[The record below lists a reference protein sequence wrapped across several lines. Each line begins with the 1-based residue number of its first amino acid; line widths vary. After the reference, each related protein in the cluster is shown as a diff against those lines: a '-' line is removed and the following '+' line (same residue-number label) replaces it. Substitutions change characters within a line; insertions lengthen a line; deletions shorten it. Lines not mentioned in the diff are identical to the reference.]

1 MKKKLIL
8 TSILSVFLSLLTLL
22 LVSVLLVDSSQK
34 QDAEKSLRNY
44 LSVATSFYDADS
56 TTNTA
61 LATKDLLAN
70 SYSDVRLTIVSSSGE
85 VKVDTAPE
93 VNENHL
99 NRPEILAPGT
109 IVYRTSATLH
119 QKMIYLAG
127 KDEGSAGTTDYVRV
141 AFSVESV
148 EKTTYSLL
156 AYGLLGIAFIT
167 TLSGFLTAYLTK
179 RSLRPL
185 QKEVAS
191 LSVMVGEEA
200 SPKDDVKE
208 LGEKVAKAKLLLAE
222 QVAEIQKE
230 KEKYESLLDELE
242 QGLLALD
249 KKGNIRIVNKASAL
263 LFQSTKEALLG
274 QPYRVLANDEGVMKR
289 IEGALKDG
297 TSSSYDYDTGK
308 GIYLLSFSPLGNQ
321 EGASDLLGVAI
332 LSLDVT
338 EKRKLERTKRDF
350 FANASHELKS
360 PLTAIIGYLELLEN
374 GTIDQKADQDKAI
387 ATTLFEARRMK
398 EIISEMLTLSK
409 LEGDSE
415 KKLVLVDLK
424 KVTLAALQEQE
435 SLIIK
440 KKIRL
445 QLDLKEVS
453 LSMQEIDAENL
464 IHNLLENGIKYN
476 KDGGT
481 LTVRLSEEA
490 FVVEDTG
497 IGIAP
502 ENQSRIYERFYRI
515 DPSLSKRLGG
525 TGLGLSIVK
534 HICLDYGFSITLS
547 SALGKGSTFSV
558 FFRKRPTD

>member
-34 QDAEKSLRNY
+34 KDAERSLRNY

-56 TTNTA
+56 STNTA
-61 LATKDLLAN
+61 EATKDLLAN
-70 SYSDVRLTIVSSSGE
+70 SYSDVRLTIIASDGT
-85 VKVDTAPE
+85 VKIDTAPD

-99 NRPEILAPGT
+99 NRPEILSPGSV
-109 IVYRTSATLH
+109 VYRYSATLH

-127 KDEGSAGTTDYVRV
+127 KDVGSAGTTDYVRL
-141 AFSVESV
+141 AFSVDSV

-156 AYGLLGIAFIT
+156 GYGLGGILLIT
-167 TLSGFLTAYLTK
+167 TLSGFLTAYLTN
-179 RSLRPL
+179 RSLKPL
-185 QKEVAS
+185 KKEVAS
-191 LSVMVGEEA
+191 LSEMVGEEA
-200 SPKDDVKE
+200 NPKDDVKE
-208 LGEKVAKAKLLLAE
+208 LGEKVAKAKLLLADE
-222 QVAEIQKE
+222 VKEIQQE
-230 KEKYESLLDELE
+230 KTKYESLLDEME

-249 KKGNIRIVNKASAL
+249 KEGKIRILNKAAAL
-263 LFQSTKEALLG
+263 LFLSTKEALLG

-289 IEGALKDG
+289 IEGALKEG
-297 TSSSYDYDTGK
+297 VSSSYDYDTGK
-308 GIYLLSFSPLGNQ
+308 GIYLLSFSPLGTK
-321 EGASDLLGVAI
+321 EAPGDFLGAAV

-374 GTIDQKADQDKAI
+374 GTIEQEKDKEKAI

-398 EIISEMLTLSK
+398 EIIAEMLTLSK
-409 LEGDSE
+409 LEGENE
-415 KKLVLVDLK
+415 KKLVDVDLK
-424 KVTLAALQEQE
+424 KVTLDALKEQEGLLQE
-435 SLIIK
+435 
-440 KKIRL
+440 KKIHL

-453 LSMQEIDAENL
+453 FAMEEIDAENL

-481 LTVRLSEEA
+481 LTVRLNPEA

-515 DPSLSKRLGG
+515 DPALSKRLGG

-534 HICLDYGFSITLS
+534 HICLDYGFNITLS
-547 SALGKGSTFSV
+547 STLGKGSTFSV
-558 FFRKRPTD
+558 FFCKAPIK